1 MDWQC
6 TSPTRLTGQHQVEF
20 FYPFYVVYNC
30 IVIITQ
36 NIYSQLIK
44 DTFTSMGVPIIGSA
58 DLSASNMLMS
68 TVLVFSVGNQS

>member
-1 MDWQC
+1 M
-6 TSPTRLTGQHQVEF
+6 
-20 FYPFYVVYNC
+20 VYNC

-44 DTFTSMGVPIIGSA
+44 DTFTSTGVPIIRSA